1 MDGLIELRR
10 RTSQSVLTGSASG
23 VSTPSAPSTQP
34 QPQPQPLI
42 APSSPHRLR
51 SAAYFVS
58 LLAIAL
64 VLSSAASLFYLR
76 HGSFNPPLPLSNS
89 TPSTQASA
97 EARRALDIILSP
109 QNHISR
115 PPNTFHYNW
124 TVTAGLRRPD
134 GVTKRVY
141 LINDQF
147 PGPTLEARS
156 GDTLI
161 IRVENALEDEGL
173 SIHWHGLHMRGQ
185 NEFDGADGLTQ
196 CPVAPGA
203 SFTYQIAVSNEQ
215 HGTFWYHAHQQVQ
228 RADGLYGGLI
238 VHKPV
243 PQDAPDS
250 YRIRYDEERLL
261 LIGDW
266 YHRPADDVLKWYM
279 RAGSFGMEPV
289 PDSMLINGLG
299 SYNCSLAV
307 PARPVDCLQLDEEQ
321 TPGILIDPTKRYRY
335 RIINTGSLSG
345 ITVRIEEA
353 AQTAIE
359 VDGGHPVKANP
370 AYAIGVLHP
379 GERVDTVVTWPHSQN
394 QLAMLQVVLDDESF
408 RYPNSALRRTQAFPI
423 TLTPT
428 SSSSSKSVEPAPP
441 DIQASIDIQQ
451 ALPEVSPEH
460 QPFPQN
466 ANQTLVI
473 YTTTLKLARLS
484 NVPHGFMNHTSYKPQ
499 SNPPQP
505 VISLP
510 REAWDK
516 NQFIPYISTPTEPI
530 WVDIVINNLDDGG
543 HPFHLHGHDFYILA
557 THAADHGWGS
567 YNPFSPAPPPGGAF
581 NLVNPAKKDTVFIPR
596 HGYAVLRFLADNPG
610 IWMLHCHL
618 LWHQASGM
626 AMGLHVG
633 SDEARAFPGDEER
646 AQRASRLCV
655 RNST

>member
-10 RTSQSVLTGSASG
+10 RTSQSMLTGTISEAYTPS
-23 VSTPSAPSTQP
+23 STPSPSSSPSTP
-34 QPQPQPLI
+34 HHLRKPVNALFLLI
-42 APSSPHRLR
+42 
-51 SAAYFVS
+51 
-58 LLAIAL
+58 IAL

-76 HGSFNPPLPLSNS
+76 HGSLNSPLPLSKS
-89 TPSTQASA
+89 TPTQFPA
-97 EARRALDIILSP
+97 EMRRGLDIILNP
-109 QNHISR
+109 QDHNSR
-115 PPNTFHYNW
+115 PPKTFHHNW
-124 TVTAGLRRPD
+124 IITAALRRPD
-134 GVTKRVY
+134 GVAKRVY

-156 GDTLI
+156 GDLLI

-173 SIHWHGLHMRGQ
+173 SIHWHGLHMRDQ

-196 CPVAPGA
+196 CPIAPGT
-203 SFTYQIAVSNEQ
+203 SFTYQITISNEQ

-238 VHKPV
+238 VHSPV
-243 PQDAPDS
+243 SQDAANGR
-250 YRIRYDEERLL
+250 RIEYDEERLL

-289 PDSMLINGLG
+289 PDSMIINGLG

-307 PARPVDCLQLDEEQ
+307 PAKPVDCLQLDEEQ
-321 TPGILIDPTKRYRY
+321 TPGALIDPTRRYRY

-345 ITVRIEEA
+345 ITVRIDEA

-359 VDGGHPVKANP
+359 VDGGHSVKTDTAR
-370 AYAIGVLHP
+370 AVGVLHP
-379 GERVDTVVTWPHSQN
+379 GERVDTVVTWLSSRNH
-394 QLAMLQVVLDDESF
+394 LAILQVVLDDESY
-408 RYPNSALRRTQAFPI
+408 RYPNSALSKTQAFPV
-423 TLTPT
+423 TLVTP
-428 SSSSSKSVEPAPP
+428 SRPSSKPAEPAPP
-441 DIQASIDIQQ
+441 GIQEASIDIQR
-451 ALPEVSPEH
+451 ALPEVSSGH
-460 QPFPQN
+460 QHFPLT
-466 ANQTLVI
+466 ANKTLVI

-484 NVPHGFMNHTSYKPQ
+484 NIPHGFMNHTSYKPQ

-510 REAWDK
+510 RGAWDG
-516 NQFIPYISTPTEPI
+516 NQFIPYIFTSVDPV

-543 HPFHLHGHDFYILA
+543 HPFHLHGHDFYVLA
-557 THAADHGWGS
+557 TYAANFGWGS
-567 YNPFSPAPPPGGAF
+567 YNPFSSARPPGGEF
-581 NLVNPAKKDTVFIPR
+581 NLANPVKKDTVFIPR

-626 AMGLHVG
+626 AMGLHIG
-633 SDEARAFPGDEER
+633 SDETWAFPDDEGR
-646 AQRASRLCV
+646 GQRASQLC
-655 RNST
+655 RSSN